1 MKPDT
6 LEILSDP
13 ELVAIRDRHFARMED
28 VFAGRD
34 DGPGECFVLY
44 GETVALGVEPEGDED
59 IPARLAAALDEL
71 ADKAD
76 RLRDE
81 KVFRPL
87 VLDLGMCG
95 VHFLD
100 RMFHGHVLDA
110 GKAWQNMRLKA
121 PIGQLRLPDL
131 ATDPLWARAR
141 ECAERAVAAH
151 ATVPLM
157 TPPCL
162 SAPLNVIL
170 NLYGDEVYFAMLDD
184 PDAVRA
190 DLAVIQELVRT
201 TRRWFVDNVPTR
213 QYQGAAAFVR
223 CQPPGYGQIDGCS
236 TQMISPE
243 LYADMIAPLDAEL
256 LGLYPNGGQIHLC
269 GAHTQHCRTWAKMD
283 ALRSVQLC
291 AGPNLEVD
299 VYFNELRDDQIIYIG
314 PTKDLSLDHILNV
327 TAGRRIILAENL
339 PEPLPTRR

>member
-6 LEILSDP
+6 LSILSDP
-13 ELVAIRDRHFARMED
+13 ELIAIRDRHFARMED
-28 VFAGRD
+28 VYAGRD

-44 GETVALGVEPEGDED
+44 GESVSIGVEPYDDED
-59 IPARLAAALDEL
+59 IQAKVEAALDEL
-71 ADKAD
+71 AGKAD
-76 RLRDE
+76 ALRDE

-87 VLDLGMCG
+87 ILEVGLCN

-100 RMFHGHVLDA
+100 RMFHGHALDE
-110 GKAWQNMRLKA
+110 GKVWQNMRLKT
-121 PIGQLRLPDL
+121 PIGQLRPPDL

-141 ECAERAVAAH
+141 ECAERAVAMGT
-151 ATVPLM
+151 TVPLM

-162 SAPLNVIL
+162 SSPLNVIL
-170 NLYGDEVYFAMLDD
+170 NLYGDEVYFAMLED

-190 DLAVIQELVRT
+190 DLAVIQELVLT
-201 TRRWFVDNVPTR
+201 TRQWYIDNMPAR
-213 QYQGAAAFVR
+213 QFQGAAALVR

-243 LYADMIAPLDAEL
+243 LYADMIAPLDGEI
-256 LGLYPNGGQIHLC
+256 LGLYPNGGMIHLC
-269 GAHTQHCRTWAKMD
+269 GSHTQHCGTWSKMD
-283 ALRSVQLC
+283 VVRAVQLC

-314 PTKDLSLDHILNV
+314 PTKDLSLDRILNV
-327 TAGRRIILAENL
+327 TGGRRTILAEDL
-339 PEPLPTRR
+339 PGPLPMRR